1 MDLGPG
7 IPRNCQCGALTI
19 VLTSGTSRN
28 PGRKFYRCGAI
39 SGPNHVFKWL
49 DEAHLEEFDVL
60 ASKQT
65 MIINDLA
72 QIKKDI
78 VELKNDMG
86 EIVEVIEQIRT
97 KL

>member
-1 MDLGPG
+1 MDLSPG
-7 IPRNCQCGALTI
+7 IPRTCQCGALTI

-28 PGRKFYRCGAI
+28 PGRKFYWYGAI

-72 QIKKDI
+72 EIKKDI
-78 VELKNDMG
+78 VELKNDMR
-86 EIVEVIEQIRT
+86 EIIEVIELIRT
-97 KL
+97 KP

>member
-7 IPRNCQCGALTI
+7 IPRNCQCGASTI

-28 PGRKFYRCGAI
+28 PGRKFYRCGAV
-39 SGPNHVFKWL
+39 SGPNHGFKWL

-72 QIKKDI
+72 EIKRDI
-78 VELKNDMG
+78 VELKNDTR
-86 EIVEVIEQIRT
+86 EVIEVIEMIRT

>member
-7 IPRNCQCGALTI
+7 IPHNCQCGALTI

-39 SGPNHVFKWL
+39 LGPNHVFKWF
-49 DEAHLEEFDVL
+49 DEAQFEEFDVL

-72 QIKKDI
+72 QINKDI
-78 VELKNDMG
+78 VELKNDLG
-86 EIVEVIEQIRT
+86 EIIEVIEQIIT